1 MNKTVA
7 LLILANVLLT
17 SIAQILLKGGMSSPK
32 VVNGLAA
39 GFGWSTVTII
49 AGNPL
54 VMIGLAMYF
63 LSAVVWLVV
72 LSRVQ
77 VSLAYPFIGAG
88 FIVTMLLAWLV
99 YGESLSWA
107 RASGTLLIAIG
118 VAVLA
123 RS

>member
-1 MNKTVA
+1 MNKTVG
-7 LLILANVLLT
+7 LLILTNVLLT
-17 SIAQILLKGGMSSPK
+17 SVAQILLKGGMGSAP
-32 VVNGLAA
+32 VVRALAD
-39 GFGWSTVTII
+39 GFRWSTAAVI

-54 VMIGLAMYF
+54 VLTGLTMYF

-88 FIVTMLLAWLV
+88 FIVTMLLAWFIH
-99 YGESLSWA
+99 GETLTSA
-107 RASGTLLIAIG
+107 RVAGTLLIAVG

>member
-7 LLILANVLLT
+7 LLILTNVLLT
-17 SIAQILLKGGMSSPK
+17 SVAQILLKGGMSAPA
-32 VVNGLAA
+32 VVRGLAE
-39 GFGWSTVTII
+39 GFRWSTVAVV

-54 VMIGLAMYF
+54 VATGLAMYF

-88 FIVTMLLAWLV
+88 FVVTMLLAWFI
-99 YGESLSWA
+99 YGETLTSA
-107 RASGTLLIAIG
+107 RVAGTLLIAIG